1 MTKVFITSEITKIH
15 CDEKLSSNSGMFFG
29 PTPATISCPR
39 LSNQSRTTNVNPHAQ
54 TKLFLCINLLERERE
69 RVVKNQAWR
78 WRVGCQALQGRKSR
92 RGFIRFSS
100 KDKPTAEPMAMK
112 MRHLVTKSH
121 CSMHPRIPRFIY
133 AVLAKLLCRRH
144 TTKGTW

>member
-69 RVVKNQAWR
+69 
-78 WRVGCQALQGRKSR
+78 
-92 RGFIRFSS
+92 SS
-100 KDKPTAEPMAMK
+100 QEPGLAMEGGVSSIAGK
-112 MRHLVTKSH
+112 EEPKRLH
-121 CSMHPRIPRFIY
+121 
-133 AVLAKLLCRRH
+133 
-144 TTKGTW
+144 